1 MKKTYT
7 KPEAELFSFYSDEE
21 ITSVQ
26 TLGENPSDPF
36 NNLNAQ
42 MDLVDKGDW
51 D

>member
-26 TLGENPSDPF
+26 SLDENPSNPF
-36 NNLNAQ
+36 NLNAQ

>member
-26 TLGENPSDPF
+26 SLNDLSSELRAVFLLDDNEEN
-36 NNLNAQ
+36 
-42 MDLVDKGDW
+42 W
-51 D
+51 I